1 MFGET
6 EREKKKGY
14 HLSHLHNKRFEPV
27 ALSRLSNYTT
37 KSNGNHAKKQY
48 FQFGHVSCFFYFLFC
63 LSLSFSFVLNTVLI
77 TFGLN

>member
-37 KSNGNHAKKQY
+37 KSNGSHAKKQY
-48 FQFGHVSCFFYFLFC
+48 FQFGHVSCFFLLLVLFVTE
-63 LSLSFSFVLNTVLI
+63 F
-77 TFGLN
+77 